1 MASIYIY
8 ISVNRDEIHLI
19 KIYLNQTE
27 IHISMP
33 SLGPFL
39 IGSMWPLEIDNK
51 CHHKKNQYQFLTSN
65 FPIKNSARRENYD
78 NVVCCCLLNN
88 SRVYDENLFRQ
99 VSTRNTE

>member
-8 ISVNRDEIHLI
+8 IFVNRGEIHLL

-33 SLGPFL
+33 SLDPFL

-51 CHHKKNQYQFLTSN
+51 RHHKKS
-65 FPIKNSARRENYD
+65 
-78 NVVCCCLLNN
+78 
-88 SRVYDENLFRQ
+88 
-99 VSTRNTE
+99 VSIFD